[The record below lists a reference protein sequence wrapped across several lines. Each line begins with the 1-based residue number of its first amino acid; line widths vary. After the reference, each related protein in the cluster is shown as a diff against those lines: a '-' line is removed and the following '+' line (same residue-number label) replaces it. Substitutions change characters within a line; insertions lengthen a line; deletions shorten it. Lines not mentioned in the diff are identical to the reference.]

1 MCVGQANHEGICAC
15 MYHICVPAAATDS
28 RTPRS
33 RARSPHGRQPRHS
46 PSPSHGTERSRTLI
60 IRSCRSSFTTR
71 ATKLT
76 SILLAV
82 CETQSSEI

>member
-1 MCVGQANHEGICAC
+1 
-15 MYHICVPAAATDS
+15 MYHIGVPAAATEL

-33 RARSPHGRQPRHS
+33 RARSPHGRQPRHP
-46 PSPSHGTERSRTLI
+46 PSPPHDTYRSRTLI
-60 IRSCRSSFTTR
+60 VRSCRSCFTIR

-82 CETQSSEI
+82 CETQS

>member
-1 MCVGQANHEGICAC
+1 MC
-15 MYHICVPAAATDS
+15 HIGVPAAATDS

-33 RARSPHGRQPRHS
+33 RARSPHGRQPRHP
-46 PSPSHGTERSRTLI
+46 PSPPHDTERSRTLI
-60 IRSCRSSFTTR
+60 IRSRRSCFTTR
-71 ATKLT
+71 ATKLA